1 MNRDFLPYYM
11 MYPFP
16 FWEERDAHITR
27 DLEYLQQMYPKKAKQ
42 YQKLVYETLN
52 LLDYE
57 GSVIYDE
64 YPDRLGLRLIVNAI
78 YEKYE
83 KQQSDEDMF
92 TDKQLI
98 KEMIEILLYQ
108 EILKRRQ
115 LVKRFYLWFL

>member
-16 FWEERDAHITR
+16 FWEDRDAHITR

-64 YPDRLGLRLIVNAI
+64 YPD
-78 YEKYE
+78 KY
-83 KQQSDEDMF
+83 MF
-92 TDKQLI
+92 YHLCSKI
-98 KEMIEILLYQ
+98 KESMKPEIKAQAEQSCFLDELVHVLLGQ
-108 EILKRRQ
+108 EICRR
-115 LVKRFYLWFL
+115 RCRRTRCRATFYHW

>member
-64 YPDRLGLRLIVNAI
+64 YPDKLQLERITETV
-78 YEKYE
+78 
-83 KQQSDEDMF
+83 
-92 TDKQLI
+92 TDKITRSGEADTACQDLEWI
-98 KEMIEILLYQ
+98 KELVQIIVYYEIY
-108 EILKRRQ
+108 RRRH
-115 LVKRFYLWFL
+115 KEKSTFPSF

>member
-1 MNRDFLPYYM
+1 MTRDFLPYYM

-16 FWEERDAHITR
+16 FWEEQNTHITR

-64 YPDRLGLRLIVNAI
+64 YPDKLQLERITETVLDKIARLGDVDNSPQDMEWLRELVQIIVYYDI
-78 YEKYE
+78 Y
-83 KQQSDEDMF
+83 
-92 TDKQLI
+92 
-98 KEMIEILLYQ
+98 
-108 EILKRRQ
+108 KRRH
-115 LVKRFYLWFL
+115 KERSIFPSF